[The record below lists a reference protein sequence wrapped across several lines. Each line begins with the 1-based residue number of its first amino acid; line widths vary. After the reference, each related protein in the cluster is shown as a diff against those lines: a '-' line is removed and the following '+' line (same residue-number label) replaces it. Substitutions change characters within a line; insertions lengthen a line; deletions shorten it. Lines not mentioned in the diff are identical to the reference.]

1 MLKKNVGKHLINEPV
16 VVSTTDGSQ
25 PEPNENYM
33 FARSTWTRAT
43 SFVPLKGNKPVI
55 LMGGE
60 MDWRGN
66 LVVDFDTTKLWET
79 TDYDL
84 LHDRGAKYVGQPG
97 SNHQMPYRPMPGI
110 KDISVEY

>member
-1 MLKKNVGKHLINEPV
+1 MLKKNWVGNHLINEPIIEK
-16 VVSTTDGSQ
+16 TQDGSI

-66 LVVDFDTTKLWET
+66 LVGDFDTTKLWET

-84 LHDRGAKYVGQPG
+84 LHNRGAKYVGTG
-97 SNHQMPYRPMPGI
+97 KHKNLFKSI
-110 KDISVEY
+110 